1 MSDLE
6 DLTTD
11 VPASS
16 INLEKPVE
24 KEPTMSE
31 LNAKIHDLYKAYDV
45 DAYKSYGKGKT
56 VTVSPDMSS
65 HNVIRHILNL
75 YIDTVRQQ
83 LDSIDNEEQRT
94 ELQIELLKI
103 KTVLNSSLDLLDT
116 KTFLL
121 DVNSVLHIIH
131 GYVNNNVD
139 KIFEDYEI
147 RRRTTHRH
155 L

>member
-1 MSDLE
+1 
-6 DLTTD
+6 
-11 VPASS
+11 
-16 INLEKPVE
+16 
-24 KEPTMSE
+24 
-31 LNAKIHDLYKAYDV
+31 
-45 DAYKSYGKGKT
+45 
-56 VTVSPDMSS
+56 MSS

-131 GYVNNNVD
+131 GYVSNNVD